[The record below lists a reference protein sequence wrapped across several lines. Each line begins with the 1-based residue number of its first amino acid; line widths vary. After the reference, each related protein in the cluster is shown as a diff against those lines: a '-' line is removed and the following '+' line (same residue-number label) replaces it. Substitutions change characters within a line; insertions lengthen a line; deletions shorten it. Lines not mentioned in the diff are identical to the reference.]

1 MDEAVRP
8 VMKELVWLWL
18 GTLLAIRAVVMAH
31 DAGLHEIVLAAVP
44 FLFVY
49 APVYLCEWRKVDS
62 YAYHL
67 ALPAF
72 SDVAAWKD
80 AALAAGRIIAI
91 ILLPWLVG
99 YHFYQTLLFH
109 LHPALRAPKD
119 AWLLVPYH
127 LFFVA
132 IPEEF
137 FYRGYF
143 QTRLNEVLPPKWKI
157 FGVEVGWSLPITA
170 IFFAF
175 GHSLV
180 TVRWWHFAIFFPA
193 LVFGWLR
200 EKTKGTLAGAFFHAW
215 CNITV
220 AFLDA
225 FYGLRI

>member
-1 MDEAVRP
+1 
-8 VMKELVWLWL
+8 MKELVLLWL
-18 GTLLAIRAVVMAH
+18 GTLLAIRVVVTAH
-31 DAGLHEIVLAAVP
+31 DLGVHEIILAAVP

-72 SDVAAWKD
+72 SDRAAWRD
-80 AALAAGRIIAI
+80 AAMAAGKIIAL
-91 ILLPWLVG
+91 ILIPWLVG
-99 YHFYQTLLFH
+99 YHLYQTRIFH

-143 QTRLNEVLPPKWKI
+143 QTRLNEVMQKRWTV
-157 FGVEVGWSLPITA
+157 FGVQVGWSLPVTA
-170 IFFAF
+170 VFFAF
-175 GHSLV
+175 GHSIV

-220 AFLDA
+220 AWLDA
-225 FYGLRI
+225 MYGIRV